1 MKIRYPVSALA
12 LALSL
17 QLIAPVAGVPFLTS
31 DLAFAGG
38 TAEPG
43 TTPPGPAEPG
53 GPGKD
58 RDNGYRDPAAPTNDA
73 DAAQP
78 TAAARTSFAVSS
90 SGGASGDPSG
100 QPVTDGTDPYLLMKR
115 N

>member
-17 QLIAPVAGVPFLTS
+17 QLIAPVAGVPLLTS
-31 DLAFAGG
+31 DLVFAGAA
-38 TAEPG
+38 AEPG
-43 TTPPGPAEPG
+43 TTPPGPPTPG

-58 RDNGYRDPAAPTNDA
+58 RDNGYRDPAAPPNDA
-73 DAAQP
+73 DATQP
-78 TAAARTSFAVSS
+78 SAAARTSFAAST
-90 SGGASGDPSG
+90 GADASGVPS
-100 QPVTDGTDPYLLMKR
+100 VLSDATDPYLLMKR